1 MMGVDN
7 VIEVHR
13 IHHVGNVNDYCCG
26 CGCCHTVACEDWDMD
41 CYALW
46 GEGEC
51 LDGMTTWRIES
62 ENEATAKR
70 LLDY

>member
-1 MMGVDN
+1 MVLEN
-7 VIEVHR
+7 IEEGHS
-13 IHHVGNVNDYCCG
+13 IHHVGNVNDRCCD
-26 CGCCHTVACEDWDMD
+26 CGCCHTTVCETFNMD

-51 LDGMTTWRIES
+51 LDGLTIWRKES
-62 ENEATAKR
+62 ENDATAER